1 MNQTNYNIEWSKNI
15 ANTLYEEGVRD
26 ICISPGHR
34 NTPLVIAMVK
44 HPGLN
49 CTSHVDERSASFFA
63 LGMSKK
69 NNYPSVIITTSG
81 TATANLYPA
90 VIEANL
96 NQIPLIVLTAD
107 RPKNLVGT
115 GENQTIEQSDL
126 YGYHVRNFQSLDLP
140 SNNNI
145 TLQSIIR
152 RTFRISM
159 GLNHNLTRINPPGPT
174 HLNVPFEEP
183 LFNLNDF
190 NIKYSCKIQVNKK
203 KINYP
208 KINFHKKY
216 NFIKTAKNI
225 IIVCGRINNFYHN
238 VLSLS
243 KKINAPI
250 FADPLSQL
258 RYNIKH
264 KNILTNYDHFL
275 ADETLVPDLI
285 IRIGKKP
292 VSKNLNIFLN
302 QWDNCTIFL
311 SPNGRFN
318 DNSSNLM
325 SGDINYMI
333 NLLIEKIDKPN
344 DDNWLKSIIKMDKIS
359 GVEINEKVNSSNFDS
374 SKIVNQCIK
383 SLKDNDVFFVGNSL
397 PIRSLDYF
405 TKNTDKKITVL
416 GNRGASGID
425 GIVSTAMGV
434 ASKNKNNTLLL
445 IGDLSFYH
453 DMNGL
458 IIANR
463 YEINI
468 TIIVENNNG
477 GGIFKKL
484 NLDENNENFEEF
496 WKTPINLKISKIAD
510 LYNYNYFEANNS
522 EELMLYLDQSI
533 EGQGKNIIEARVI

>member
-1 MNQTNYNIEWSKNI
+1 MKQTNYNIEWSKNI

-34 NTPLVIAMVK
+34 NTPLVLAMVK

-69 NNYPSVIITTSG
+69 NNYPTVIITTSG

-90 VIEANL
+90 IIEANL
-96 NQIPLIVLTAD
+96 NQIPLIILTAD
-107 RPKNLVGT
+107 RPKYLVGT
-115 GENQTIEQSDL
+115 GENQTIEQADL

-140 SNNNI
+140 SNSKT
-145 TLQSIIR
+145 TLRSIVK
-152 RTFRISM
+152 RTYRISM
-159 GLNHNLTRINPPGPT
+159 GLNLNFIRVNPPGPT
-174 HLNVPFEEP
+174 HLNVPFKEP
-183 LFNLNDF
+183 LFNSNDI
-190 NIKYSCKIQVNKK
+190 NIKYNYEIKDVPNKI
-203 KINYP
+203 IYP
-208 KINFHKKY
+208 KIDFYKEY
-216 NFIKTAKNI
+216 DFIKKAKNI
-225 IIVCGRINNFYHN
+225 IIVCGRINKFYHN
-238 VLSLS
+238 IISLS

-264 KNILTNYDHFL
+264 KNIITNYDHFL
-275 ADETLVPDLI
+275 AKEKLIPDLV

-292 VSKNLNIFLN
+292 VSKNLNISLN
-302 QWDNCTIFL
+302 KWDNCTIFL

-318 DNSSNLM
+318 DNSSNLQ
-325 SGDINYMI
+325 SGDINHMI

-344 DDNWLKSIIKMDKIS
+344 DDNWLKSIIKMNEKS
-359 GVEINEKVNSSNFDS
+359 GIKINEKINSSKFDS

-383 SLKDNDVFFVGNSL
+383 SLKDNDVFFIGNSL

-405 TKNTDKKITVL
+405 TNNISKKITVL
-416 GNRGASGID
+416 ANRGASGID

-458 IIANR
+458 ITANR
-463 YEINI
+463 YKINI

-510 LYNYNYFEANNS
+510 LYNYNYFEAKNID
-522 EELMLYLDQSI
+522 ELMLYLNQSL
-533 EGQGKNIIEARVI
+533 ERQGKNIIEAKII

>member
-1 MNQTNYNIEWSKNI
+1 MKQINYNIEWSKNI
-15 ANTLYEEGVRD
+15 ANTLYEEGARD

-34 NTPLVIAMVK
+34 NTPLVLAMVK

-63 LGMSKK
+63 LGISKK
-69 NNYPSVIITTSG
+69 NNYPTVIITTSG

-90 VIEANL
+90 IIEANL
-96 NQIPLIVLTAD
+96 NQIPLIILTAD
-107 RPKNLVGT
+107 RPKYLVGT
-115 GENQTIEQSDL
+115 GENQTIEQADL

-140 SNNNI
+140 SNSKT
-145 TLQSIIR
+145 TLRSIVK
-152 RTFRISM
+152 RTYRISM
-159 GLNHNLTRINPPGPT
+159 GLNHNFMRVNPPGPT
-174 HLNVPFEEP
+174 HLNVPFKEP
-183 LFNLNDF
+183 LFNSNDI
-190 NIKYSCKIQVNKK
+190 NMIYNYEVKDIPNKI
-203 KINYP
+203 IYP
-208 KINFHKKY
+208 KIDFNKEY
-216 NFIKTAKNI
+216 DFIKKAKNI
-225 IIVCGRINNFYHN
+225 IIVCGRINNVYHN
-238 VLSLS
+238 IISLS
-243 KKINAPI
+243 KEINAPI

-258 RYNIKH
+258 RYNVKH
-264 KNILTNYDHFL
+264 KNIITNYEHFL
-275 ADETLVPDLI
+275 AKEKLIPDLV

-302 QWDNCTIFL
+302 NWDNCTIFL

-318 DNSSNLM
+318 DNSSNLH
-325 SGDINYMI
+325 SGDINHMI
-333 NLLIEKIDKPN
+333 NLLIKKIDKPN
-344 DDNWLKSIIKMDKIS
+344 DDNWLKNIIKMNEKS
-359 GVEINEKVNSSNFDS
+359 GIKINEKINSSKFDS

-383 SLKDNDVFFVGNSL
+383 SLKDNDVFFIGNSL

-405 TKNTDKKITVL
+405 TNNISKKITVL
-416 GNRGASGID
+416 ANRGASGID

-463 YEINI
+463 YKINI

-510 LYNYNYFEANNS
+510 LYNYNYFEAKNID
-522 EELMLYLDQSI
+522 ELTLYLDQSLEI
-533 EGQGKNIIEARVI
+533 QGKNIIEANII

>member
-1 MNQTNYNIEWSKNI
+1 MKQTNYNIEWSKNI

-34 NTPLVIAMVK
+34 NTPLVLAMVK

-63 LGMSKK
+63 LGISKK
-69 NNYPSVIITTSG
+69 NNYPTVIITTSG

-90 VIEANL
+90 IIEANL
-96 NQIPLIVLTAD
+96 NQIPLIILTAD
-107 RPKNLVGT
+107 RPKYLVGT
-115 GENQTIEQSDL
+115 GENQTIEQADL

-140 SNNNI
+140 SNRKT
-145 TLQSIIR
+145 TLRSIVK
-152 RTFRISM
+152 RTYRLSM
-159 GLNHNLTRINPPGPT
+159 GLNHNFMRVNPPGPT
-174 HLNVPFEEP
+174 HLNVPFKEP
-183 LFNLNDF
+183 LFNSNDI
-190 NIKYSCKIQVNKK
+190 NIIYNYEVKDIPNKI
-203 KINYP
+203 IYP
-208 KINFHKKY
+208 KIDFNKEY
-216 NFIKTAKNI
+216 DFIKKAKNI
-225 IIVCGRINNFYHN
+225 IIVCGRINNVYHN
-238 VLSLS
+238 IISLS
-243 KKINAPI
+243 KEINAPI

-258 RYNIKH
+258 RYNVKH
-264 KNILTNYDHFL
+264 KNIITNYEHFL
-275 ADETLVPDLI
+275 AKEKLIPDLV

-302 QWDNCTIFL
+302 NCDNCTIFL

-318 DNSSNLM
+318 DNSSNLQ
-325 SGDINYMI
+325 SGDINHMI
-333 NLLIEKIDKPN
+333 NSLIEKIDKPN
-344 DDNWLKSIIKMDKIS
+344 DDNWLKSIINMNEKS
-359 GVEINEKVNSSNFDS
+359 GIKINEIINSSKFDS

-383 SLKDNDVFFVGNSL
+383 SLKDNDIFFIGNSL

-405 TKNTDKKITVL
+405 TNNISKKITVL
-416 GNRGASGID
+416 ANRGASGID

-463 YEINI
+463 YKINI

-510 LYNYNYFEANNS
+510 LYNYNYFEAKNID
-522 EELMLYLDQSI
+522 EFMLYLDQSL
-533 EGQGKNIIEARVI
+533 ERQGKNIIEAKII

>member
-1 MNQTNYNIEWSKNI
+1 MKQTNYNIEWSKNI

-34 NTPLVIAMVK
+34 NTPLVLAMVK

-63 LGMSKK
+63 LGISKK
-69 NNYPSVIITTSG
+69 INYPTVIITTSG

-90 VIEANL
+90 IIEANL
-96 NQIPLIVLTAD
+96 NQIPLIILTAD
-107 RPKNLVGT
+107 RPKYLVGT
-115 GENQTIEQSDL
+115 GENQTIEQADL

-140 SNNNI
+140 SNRKT
-145 TLQSIIR
+145 TLRSIIK
-152 RTFRISM
+152 RTYRLSM
-159 GLNHNLTRINPPGPT
+159 GLNHNFTRVNPPGPT
-174 HLNVPFEEP
+174 HLNVPFKEP
-183 LFNLNDF
+183 LFNSNDI
-190 NIKYSCKIQVNKK
+190 NIKYNYEVKDIPNKI
-203 KINYP
+203 IYP
-208 KINFHKKY
+208 KIDFNKEY
-216 NFIKTAKNI
+216 DFIKKAKNI
-225 IIVCGRINNFYHN
+225 IIVCGRINNVYHN
-238 VLSLS
+238 IISLS
-243 KKINAPI
+243 KEINAPI

-258 RYNIKH
+258 RYNVKH
-264 KNILTNYDHFL
+264 KNIITNYEHFL
-275 ADETLVPDLI
+275 AKEKLIPDLV

-302 QWDNCTIFL
+302 NWDNCTIFL

-318 DNSSNLM
+318 DNSSNLQ
-325 SGDINYMI
+325 SGDINHMI
-333 NLLIEKIDKPN
+333 NSLIEKIDKPN
-344 DDNWLKSIIKMDKIS
+344 DDNWLKSIIKMNEKSDIK
-359 GVEINEKVNSSNFDS
+359 INEKINSSKFDS
-374 SKIVNQCIK
+374 SKIVNQCLK
-383 SLKDNDVFFVGNSL
+383 LLKDNDIFFIGNSL

-405 TKNTDKKITVL
+405 TNNISKKITVL
-416 GNRGASGID
+416 ANRGASGID

-463 YEINI
+463 YKINI

-510 LYNYNYFEANNS
+510 LYNYNYFEAKNID
-522 EELMLYLDQSI
+522 EFMLYLDQSL
-533 EGQGKNIIEARVI
+533 ERQGKNIIEAKII